1 MQKIMLIV
9 YAPLRNTSK
18 RKKHVTWKEKSM
30 RRKEDAIFNREIITR
45 AIGKVKI
52 LLLLKEE
59 CNHQLKS
66 LDNRGINQL
75 NSNYIFSFE
84 YSIEFHK
91 LLCDLY
97 TQPITSLA

>member
-1 MQKIMLIV
+1 
-9 YAPLRNTSK
+9 
-18 RKKHVTWKEKSM
+18 M
-30 RRKEDAIFNREIITR
+30 RGKEDTIFKRENTTR

-97 TQPITSLA
+97 G

>member
-1 MQKIMLIV
+1 MKMQKIMLIV

-59 CNHQLKS
+59 SNHQLKS
-66 LDNRGINQL
+66 LDNRGINKL
-75 NSNYIFSFE
+75 NSSYNLRLNIPLSFT
-84 YSIEFHK
+84 SF
-91 LLCDLY
+91 CDLY
-97 TQPITSLA
+97 G

>member
-59 CNHQLKS
+59 SNHQLKS
-66 LDNRGINQL
+66 LDNRGINKL
-75 NSNYIFSFE
+75 NSSYNLRLNIPLSFT
-84 YSIEFHK
+84 SF
-91 LLCDLY
+91 CDLY
-97 TQPITSLA
+97 G

>member
-1 MQKIMLIV
+1 MKMQKIMLIV

-59 CNHQLKS
+59 SNHQLKS

-75 NSNYIFSFE
+75 NSNYNFLLNIPLSFTSFSV
-84 YSIEFHK
+84 ICTHN
-91 LLCDLY
+91 L
-97 TQPITSLA
+97 

>member
-18 RKKHVTWKEKSM
+18 RKKHVTWKEKST

-75 NSNYIFSFE
+75 NSNYNFLLNIPLSFTSFSV
-84 YSIEFHK
+84 ICTHN
-91 LLCDLY
+91 L
-97 TQPITSLA
+97 

>member
-59 CNHQLKS
+59 CNRQLKS
-66 LDNRGINQL
+66 LDNRGINKL
-75 NSNYIFSFE
+75 NSSYNLRLNIPLSFT
-84 YSIEFHK
+84 SF
-91 LLCDLY
+91 CDLY
-97 TQPITSLA
+97 G

>member
-75 NSNYIFSFE
+75 NSNYNFLLNIPLSFTSFSV
-84 YSIEFHK
+84 ICTHN
-91 LLCDLY
+91 L
-97 TQPITSLA
+97 